1 MSRSLGVL
9 TLDLIAKTGGFV
21 NGMSRAERET
31 RKSTSAMQKQIN
43 QLKEEAID
51 LGQKSAMAATAVI
64 ASAAAMGVAFY
75 RSGAQSVDALAK
87 MSDQIGIATEDLG
100 ALRYAAQQMSGM
112 AEGTFD
118 VSLRRMTRRITEAAD
133 GTGPAVSALRSL
145 RLEAGELAR
154 MSPDAQFRAIAD
166 AMGQI
171 PNQGERLR
179 ATMAIFDTE
188 GVPLINT
195 LSKGADAI
203 REMEEQAHAM
213 GLTISRID
221 AAQVEAANDA
231 LAASASTVN
240 AFKQQLAVQFAP
252 VVKAATDL
260 LGGMSDEIGGMSD
273 VAETTFNN
281 VIRGLSFVASAAD
294 GAKRTF
300 EIAANWI
307 IGAWSTVAET
317 IAKAFSFVLKAYDL
331 VPGIDLSDQIATVEQ
346 FAEQSS
352 EVAGMAFQEIR
363 DILERPLAGDMFKEF
378 VANAREAGREA
389 AEAVAGAG
397 VIEIPEIPEMPGIDT
412 GMPDKER
419 EAIDKRLQ
427 ALQESF
433 YNEKQL
439 LGAKYVEEQR
449 LLDDALA
456 VRTEAL
462 EAADLTDSE
471 RLAEK
476 LAMENEFN
484 SLRQQST
491 QRYEEGVTAIT
502 EKEAKARKS
511 VLGNTLSSLTSLMG
525 SENRKMF
532 EIGKTAAIANTIV
545 STHQAAMD
553 AYKAMAGIP
562 VVGPALGAAAAAA
575 AVLAGAGSISA
586 IQSTQFGGGGGVSG
600 SFGGTGHA
608 IPTAPA
614 PTQLPENNP
623 GNVGQGV
630 NITLNVS
637 GSIVGAGGVD
647 ELRDYLME
655 SMSEKIRRGDYIM
668 IDANSRNGKML
679 RS

>member
-21 NGMSRAERET
+21 SGMGRAERET

-64 ASAAAMGVAFY
+64 ASAAAIGVAFY
-75 RSGAQSVDALAK
+75 KSGAQSVDALAK

-118 VSLRRMTRRITEAAD
+118 VSMRRMARRITEAAD
-133 GTGPAVSALRSL
+133 GAGPAVGALKSL

-260 LGGMSDEIGGMSD
+260 LGGMSGEIGSMSD

-281 VIRGLSFVASAAD
+281 VIQGLAFVANAAD

-307 IGAWSTVAET
+307 IGAWSTVAEK
-317 IAKAFSFVLKAYDL
+317 IATAFSFVLKAYDL
-331 VPGIDLSDQIATVEQ
+331 VPGIDLSDQIASIEQ
-346 FAEQSS
+346 FAQQSS
-352 EVAGMAFQEIR
+352 DIAGMAFQEI
-363 DILERPLAGDMFKEF
+363 DEILSRPLAGNAFKEF
-378 VANAREAGREA
+378 VANAREAGRAA
-389 AEAVAGAG
+389 AEAAAGSG
-397 VIEIPEIPEMPGIDT
+397 VIEIPEMPDIGAGVT
-412 GMPDKER
+412 DKER

-462 EAADLTDSE
+462 ETADLADSE

-511 VLGNTLSSLTSLMG
+511 VLGNTLSSLSSLMG

-532 EIGKTAAIANTIV
+532 EIGKTAAVANTIV

-600 SFGGTGHA
+600 SFGGAGHA

-614 PTQLPENNP
+614 PTQLPENNA

-655 SMSEKIRRGDYIM
+655 SMSEQIRRGDYIM
-668 IDANSRNGKML
+668 IDTNSRNGRML
-679 RS
+679 RSR